1 MLKLIPR
8 GAAIKRT
15 STEIGSIIG
24 LEKRKV
30 QYAVNRLIK
39 KSNPIVAK
47 RNGKDRGYYVATTP
61 TELAEGL
68 EALKKQQRETEV
80 CIQLVQQID
89 LDQWKRSIPMKNS
102 VPVLL
107 GFNRSKSDNSL
118 MVWCPY
124 CSEWH
129 NHGNEQGHV
138 IAHCTKNQSPFKET
152 GYRIKKVT
160 KTDMKKIVHFND

>member
-1 MLKLIPR
+1 MKINTNLTEREEAVLKLIPR
-8 GAAIKRT
+8 GAAVKRT

-39 KSNPIVAK
+39 KGKPIVAK

-80 CIQLVQQID
+80 RIQLVQQID
-89 LDQWKRSIPMKNS
+89 LEQRKK
-102 VPVLL
+102 
-107 GFNRSKSDNSL
+107 
-118 MVWCPY
+118 
-124 CSEWH
+124 EH
-129 NHGNEQGHV
+129 TNE
-138 IAHCTKNQSPFKET
+138 K
-152 GYRIKKVT
+152 
-160 KTDMKKIVHFND
+160 